1 MPGSGSG
8 PGKRTSRK
16 AGTAP
21 RADFHRPPKPL
32 IMGFIDTMR
41 SQGHAVE
48 SVCRVL
54 REQGCQVAA
63 RTYRAWRARRPAART
78 HSDAQVIDAIKDT
91 CWRRDESGTLR
102 LTPEGLYGRRKLTAH
117 LRRGGLEVPEC
128 TVVRCMKTLNHK
140 GIRRSKGVR
149 TTIPAKDG
157 NRAGDLLNRNFTAPA
172 PNRVWVTDFE
182 RHEALLDRAVVKGHR
197 PRLVAAGRE
206 KLRAA

>member
-1 MPGSGSG
+1 
-8 PGKRTSRK
+8 
-16 AGTAP
+16 
-21 RADFHRPPKPL
+21 
-32 IMGFIDTMR
+32 MGFIDTMR
-41 SQGHAVE
+41 SAGHAVE

-78 HSDAQVIDAIKDT
+78 HSDAQLIDAIKDT

-128 TVVRCMKTLNHK
+128 AVARGMKTLGHK

-157 NRAGDLLNRNFTAPA
+157 IRAGDLLNRNFTAPA
-172 PNRVWVTDFE
+172 PNRVWVTDFTYV
-182 RHEALLDRAVVKGHR
+182 RTWAGFCYVAFIVDVFAQRSSPGMRR
-197 PRLVAAGRE
+197 PRSRPSW
-206 KLRAA
+206 